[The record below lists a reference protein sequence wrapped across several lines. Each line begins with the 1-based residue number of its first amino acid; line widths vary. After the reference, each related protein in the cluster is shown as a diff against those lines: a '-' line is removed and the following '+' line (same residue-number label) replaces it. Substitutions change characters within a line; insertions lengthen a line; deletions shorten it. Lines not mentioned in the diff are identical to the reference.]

1 VLGAGL
7 VGAVAAFTA
16 AAIRLVIA
24 MRTLL
29 PDPPP
34 ADFEQLLERR
44 RRWGADTHDEV
55 WKGVLHMTPAA
66 HLRHGKIQAQ
76 LLRLLGPPADAA
88 GLEIIGEF
96 NLGEPEDYRVPDGGL
111 TRAGPDELWNATAA
125 LVVEVLSPG
134 DESWEKLPFY
144 AEHHVDELLIVD
156 PADRA
161 VHWLA
166 FEAQGDY
173 RAIERSGLIDVAAAE
188 LASQIDWP

>member
-1 VLGAGL
+1 LL
-7 VGAVAAFTA
+7 
-16 AAIRLVIA
+16 IA

-34 ADFEQLLERR
+34 ADFEQLRARR

-55 WKGVLHMTPAA
+55 WEGVLHMTPAA
-66 HLRHGKIQAQ
+66 HRRHAKIQAQ

-88 GLEIIGEF
+88 GLGVIGEF
-96 NLGEPEDYRVPDGGL
+96 NLGEPDDYRVPDGGL
-111 TRAGPDELWNATAA
+111 HRPGPDELWNATAA
-125 LVVEVLSPG
+125 LVVEILSPG

-156 PADRA
+156 PDERA

-166 FEAQGDY
+166 LDEVQGEY
-173 RAIERSGLIDVAAAE
+173 RATDCSRLIDLGPAQ
-188 LASQIDWP
+188 LAGQIDWP